1 MASTKLS
8 LPYYLTN
15 TPLIRLSNSINEGV
29 IVNKDNNL
37 TGEKIK
43 FDNTY
48 LNINESTNNANSLIY
63 INDSSQFGSLALPN
77 RNEDKNESFI
87 LTSKKKNEAAGQ
99 GGWKWT
105 NILDLPLTKY
115 LTVNINISNKTEEE
129 ILINNANNELFFNNN
144 YNYIGIFDLYI
155 KINPITIS
163 NYIKEDIGLCL
174 IINKDTSIY
183 DILDIT
189 TTTNSYINKVKII
202 NNIISPPENTT
213 ITLDCYFINNY
224 TNIFA
229 NENINNNLEQI
240 SDISSLGLEIYGTLT
255 IFEFKKCQTVAEQQY
270 FLFYIKYVKTFF
282 FQISFFFLLIYV
294 INMSYIFIKFFF

>member
-43 FDNTY
+43 FDSTY

-87 LTSKKKNEAAGQ
+87 LTSKTKNEEAGQ

-115 LTVNINISNKTEEE
+115 LTVNINNTEEE
-129 ILINNANNELFFNNN
+129 ISINNENNELFFNNN

-155 KINPITIS
+155 KINPIAIS
-163 NYIKEDIGLCL
+163 NYIKQNIGLCL
-174 IINKDTSIY
+174 IINKDVKELSIY

-189 TTTNSYINKVKII
+189 TTTNNYINKVKII
-202 NNIISPPENTT
+202 NNIISPPEKTT
-213 ITLDCYFINNY
+213 ITLAYYFITDY
-224 TNIFA
+224 TNIFKK
-229 NENINNNLEQI
+229 ENIDFNKVNN
-240 SDISSLGLEIYGTLT
+240 DVISSLGLEIYGTLT
-255 IFEFKKCQTVAEQQY
+255 IFEFKKCQTVAEQQ
-270 FLFYIKYVKTFF
+270 
-282 FQISFFFLLIYV
+282 
-294 INMSYIFIKFFF
+294 

>member
-1 MASTKLS
+1 MASTELS

-29 IVNKDNNL
+29 IVNKENNL

-43 FDNTY
+43 FDSTY
-48 LNINESTNNANSLIY
+48 LNIDESTNANSLIY
-63 INDSSQFGSLALPN
+63 INDLSQFGSLELPN
-77 RNEDKNESFI
+77 RNEDINESFI
-87 LTSKKKNEAAGQ
+87 LTRKKKNEAAGQ

-129 ILINNANNELFFNNN
+129 ISINNNKLFFNNN

-155 KINPITIS
+155 KINPIAIS
-163 NYIKEDIGLCL
+163 NLIKEDIGLCL

-255 IFEFKKCQTVAEQQY
+255 IFEFKK
-270 FLFYIKYVKTFF
+270 
-282 FQISFFFLLIYV
+282 
-294 INMSYIFIKFFF
+294 

>member
-1 MASTKLS
+1 MASTELS

-87 LTSKKKNEAAGQ
+87 LTSKTKNEEAGQ

-115 LTVNINISNKTEEE
+115 LTVNINNKFDNNK
-129 ILINNANNELFFNNN
+129 ILINNANNELFFNSN

-155 KINPITIS
+155 KINPIVVS
-163 NYIKEDIGLCL
+163 NYIKNNIGLCL
-174 IINKDTSIY
+174 AITDTESIY
-183 DILDIT
+183 DIIDIT
-189 TTTNSYINKVKII
+189 TTTNSYINRVKII
-202 NNIISPPENTT
+202 NNIISPTNSSSI
-213 ITLDCYFINNY
+213 ITLEYTCKKISNY
-224 TNIFA
+224 DIIFTNG
-229 NENINNNLEQI
+229 NINLIQLSNN
-240 SDISSLGLEIYGTLT
+240 DISSLGLEIYGTLT
-255 IFEFKKCQTVAEQQY
+255 IFEFKK
-270 FLFYIKYVKTFF
+270 
-282 FQISFFFLLIYV
+282 
-294 INMSYIFIKFFF
+294 

>member
-1 MASTKLS
+1 MASTELS

-29 IVNKDNNL
+29 IVNKENNL

-43 FDNTY
+43 FDSTY
-48 LNINESTNNANSLIY
+48 LNIDESTNANSLIY
-63 INDSSQFGSLALPN
+63 INDSSQFGSLELPT
-77 RNEDKNESFI
+77 RNEDINESFI

-240 SDISSLGLEIYGTLT
+240 SNISSLGLKIYGTLT
-255 IFEFKKCQTVAEQQY
+255 IFEFKKLQTFAEQQ
-270 FLFYIKYVKTFF
+270 
-282 FQISFFFLLIYV
+282 
-294 INMSYIFIKFFF
+294 

>member
-255 IFEFKKCQTVAEQQY
+255 IFEFKKCQTVAEQQ
-270 FLFYIKYVKTFF
+270 
-282 FQISFFFLLIYV
+282 
-294 INMSYIFIKFFF
+294 

>member
-174 IINKDTSIY
+174 IINKETSIY

-255 IFEFKKCQTVAEQQY
+255 IFEFKKCQTVAEQQ
-270 FLFYIKYVKTFF
+270 
-282 FQISFFFLLIYV
+282 
-294 INMSYIFIKFFF
+294 

>member
-1 MASTKLS
+1 MASTELS

-29 IVNKDNNL
+29 IVNKENNL

-43 FDNTY
+43 FDSTY
-48 LNINESTNNANSLIY
+48 LNIDESTNANSLIY
-63 INDSSQFGSLALPN
+63 INDSSKFGSLALPPN
-77 RNEDKNESFI
+77 INKNINESFI
-87 LTSKKKNEAAGQ
+87 LTSKTNNEAAGQ

-240 SDISSLGLEIYGTLT
+240 SNISSLGLKIYGTLT
-255 IFEFKKCQTVAEQQY
+255 IFEFKNQTVAEQQ
-270 FLFYIKYVKTFF
+270 
-282 FQISFFFLLIYV
+282 
-294 INMSYIFIKFFF
+294 

>member
-1 MASTKLS
+1 MASTELS

-29 IVNKDNNL
+29 IVNKENNL

-43 FDNTY
+43 FDSTY
-48 LNINESTNNANSLIY
+48 LNIDESTNANSLIY
-63 INDSSQFGSLALPN
+63 INDSSKFGSLELPPN
-77 RNEDKNESFI
+77 RNEDINESFI

-174 IINKDTSIY
+174 IIKNKDDKEKSIY

-189 TTTNSYINKVKII
+189 TTTNNYINKVKII

-213 ITLDCYFINNY
+213 ITLDCYFINGY

-240 SDISSLGLEIYGTLT
+240 SDISSLGLKIYGTLT
-255 IFEFKKCQTVAEQQY
+255 IFEFKK
-270 FLFYIKYVKTFF
+270 
-282 FQISFFFLLIYV
+282 
-294 INMSYIFIKFFF
+294 

>member
-29 IVNKDNNL
+29 IVDKDNNL

-87 LTSKKKNEAAGQ
+87 LTSKTNIEEAGQ

-115 LTVNINISNKTEEE
+115 LTVNINNKIDNNK
-129 ILINNANNELFFNNN
+129 ILINNANNELFFNSN

-155 KINPITIS
+155 KINPIVVS
-163 NYIKEDIGLCL
+163 NYIKNNIGLCL
-174 IINKDTSIY
+174 VITNTESIY
-183 DILDIT
+183 DIIDIT

-255 IFEFKKCQTVAEQQY
+255 IFEFKKCQTVAEQQ
-270 FLFYIKYVKTFF
+270 
-282 FQISFFFLLIYV
+282 
-294 INMSYIFIKFFF
+294 

>member
-1 MASTKLS
+1 MASTELS

-29 IVNKDNNL
+29 IVNKENNL

-43 FDNTY
+43 FDNTC
-48 LNINESTNNANSLIY
+48 LNINESTNANSLIY
-63 INDSSQFGSLALPN
+63 INGSSQFGSLKLPT
-77 RNEDKNESFI
+77 RNEDINESFI

-129 ILINNANNELFFNNN
+129 ISINNVNNKLFFNNN

-202 NNIISPPENTT
+202 NNIISPPINTT

-240 SDISSLGLEIYGTLT
+240 SNISSLGLKIYGTLT
-255 IFEFKKCQTVAEQQY
+255 IFEFKK
-270 FLFYIKYVKTFF
+270 
-282 FQISFFFLLIYV
+282 
-294 INMSYIFIKFFF
+294 

>member
-1 MASTKLS
+1 MASTELS

-29 IVNKDNNL
+29 IVNKENNL

-43 FDNTY
+43 FDSTY
-48 LNINESTNNANSLIY
+48 LNIDKSTNANSLIY
-63 INDSSQFGSLALPN
+63 INDSSQFGSLKLPN
-77 RNEDKNESFI
+77 RNEDINESFI

-155 KINPITIS
+155 KINPIAVS
-163 NYIKEDIGLCL
+163 DYIKINKGLCL
-174 IINKDTSIY
+174 VITNTGSIY
-183 DILDIT
+183 EIIDIT

-240 SDISSLGLEIYGTLT
+240 SDISSLGLKIYGTLT
-255 IFEFKKCQTVAEQQY
+255 IFEFKK
-270 FLFYIKYVKTFF
+270 
-282 FQISFFFLLIYV
+282 
-294 INMSYIFIKFFF
+294 

>member
-43 FDNTY
+43 FDSTY

-255 IFEFKKCQTVAEQQY
+255 IFEFKK
-270 FLFYIKYVKTFF
+270 
-282 FQISFFFLLIYV
+282 
-294 INMSYIFIKFFF
+294 

>member
-1 MASTKLS
+1 MASTELS

-29 IVNKDNNL
+29 IVNKENNL

-43 FDNTY
+43 FDNTC
-48 LNINESTNNANSLIY
+48 LNINESTNANSLIY
-63 INDSSQFGSLALPN
+63 INGSSQFGSLKLPT
-77 RNEDKNESFI
+77 RNEDINESFI

-105 NILDLPLTKY
+105 NILDLPLIKY

-163 NYIKEDIGLCL
+163 NLIKEDIGLCL

-213 ITLDCYFINNY
+213 ITLDCYFINDY

-240 SDISSLGLEIYGTLT
+240 SDISSLGLKIYGTLT
-255 IFEFKKCQTVAEQQY
+255 IFEFKNDRQLTEQQ
-270 FLFYIKYVKTFF
+270 
-282 FQISFFFLLIYV
+282 
-294 INMSYIFIKFFF
+294 

>member
-1 MASTKLS
+1 MDLPKLS

-48 LNINESTNNANSLIY
+48 LNINESENANSLIY
-63 INDSSQFGSLALPN
+63 INDSSQFGSLALPI
-77 RNEDKNESFI
+77 RNEDINESFI
-87 LTSKKKNEAAGQ
+87 LTSKTNNEEAGQ

-115 LTVNINISNKTEEE
+115 LTVNININNKTKEE
-129 ILINNANNELFFNNN
+129 ISINNENNELFLNNN

-155 KINPITIS
+155 NINPIAVS
-163 NYIKEDIGLCL
+163 DYIKIDKGLCL
-174 IINKDTSIY
+174 AITNTGSFY

-202 NNIISPPENTT
+202 NNIISPPTNTT
-213 ITLDCYFINNY
+213 IILACYFINNY
-224 TNIFA
+224 PNIFK
-229 NENINNNLEQI
+229 NENITLQQVSEN
-240 SDISSLGLEIYGTLT
+240 DITSLGLEIYGTLT
-255 IFEFKKCQTVAEQQY
+255 IFEFKK
-270 FLFYIKYVKTFF
+270 
-282 FQISFFFLLIYV
+282 
-294 INMSYIFIKFFF
+294 

>member
-1 MASTKLS
+1 MASTELS

-29 IVNKDNNL
+29 IVNKENNL

-43 FDNTY
+43 FDSTY
-48 LNINESTNNANSLIY
+48 LNIDESTNANSLIY
-63 INDSSQFGSLALPN
+63 INDSSQFGSLALPIN
-77 RNEDKNESFI
+77 KNINESFI
-87 LTSKKKNEAAGQ
+87 LTSKTNNEEAGQ

-115 LTVNINISNKTEEE
+115 LTININNKNDNNK
-129 ILINNANNELFFNNN
+129 ILINNANNELFFNSN

-155 KINPITIS
+155 KINPIAVS
-163 NYIKEDIGLCL
+163 DYIKINKGLCL
-174 IINKDTSIY
+174 VITNTGSIY
-183 DILDIT
+183 DIIDIT

-255 IFEFKKCQTVAEQQY
+255 IFEFKK
-270 FLFYIKYVKTFF
+270 
-282 FQISFFFLLIYV
+282 
-294 INMSYIFIKFFF
+294 

>member
-1 MASTKLS
+1 MASTELS

-29 IVNKDNNL
+29 IVNKENNL

-43 FDNTY
+43 FDSTY
-48 LNINESTNNANSLIY
+48 LNIDESTNANSLIY
-63 INDSSQFGSLALPN
+63 INDSSQFGSLKLPT
-77 RNEDKNESFI
+77 RNEDINESFI

-115 LTVNINISNKTEEE
+115 LTVNINNKIDNNK
-129 ILINNANNELFFNNN
+129 ILINNANNELFFNSN

-155 KINPITIS
+155 KINPIAVS
-163 NYIKEDIGLCL
+163 DYIKINKGLCL
-174 IINKDTSIY
+174 VITNTGSIY
-183 DILDIT
+183 DIIDIT

-202 NNIISPPENTT
+202 NNIISPINSNSEIILEYT
-213 ITLDCYFINNY
+213 CYKIKNY
-224 TNIFA
+224 DTIFA

-255 IFEFKKCQTVAEQQY
+255 IFEFKK
-270 FLFYIKYVKTFF
+270 
-282 FQISFFFLLIYV
+282 
-294 INMSYIFIKFFF
+294 

>member
-1 MASTKLS
+1 MASTELS

-29 IVNKDNNL
+29 IVNKENNL

-43 FDNTY
+43 FDSTY
-48 LNINESTNNANSLIY
+48 LNINESTNANSLIY
-63 INDSSQFGSLALPN
+63 INDSSHFGSLKLPT
-77 RNEDKNESFI
+77 RNEDINESFI

-213 ITLDCYFINNY
+213 ITLDCYFINGY

-229 NENINNNLEQI
+229 NENITNNLEQI
-240 SDISSLGLEIYGTLT
+240 SDISSLGLKIYGTLT
-255 IFEFKKCQTVAEQQY
+255 IFEFKKCQTVAEQQ
-270 FLFYIKYVKTFF
+270 
-282 FQISFFFLLIYV
+282 
-294 INMSYIFIKFFF
+294 

>member
-1 MASTKLS
+1 MASTELS

-255 IFEFKKCQTVAEQQY
+255 IFEFKKCQTVAEQQ
-270 FLFYIKYVKTFF
+270 
-282 FQISFFFLLIYV
+282 
-294 INMSYIFIKFFF
+294 

>member
-1 MASTKLS
+1 MASTELS

-29 IVNKDNNL
+29 IVNKENNL

-43 FDNTY
+43 FDSTY
-48 LNINESTNNANSLIY
+48 LNIDESTNANSLIY
-63 INDSSQFGSLALPN
+63 INDSSQFGSLELPT
-77 RNEDKNESFI
+77 RNEDINESFI

-174 IINKDTSIY
+174 IIKNKDDKEKSIY

-240 SDISSLGLEIYGTLT
+240 SDISSLGLKIYGTLT
-255 IFEFKKCQTVAEQQY
+255 IFEFKKCQTVAEQQ
-270 FLFYIKYVKTFF
+270 
-282 FQISFFFLLIYV
+282 
-294 INMSYIFIKFFF
+294 

>member
-1 MASTKLS
+1 MASTELS

-29 IVNKDNNL
+29 IVNKENNL

-43 FDNTY
+43 FDSTY
-48 LNINESTNNANSLIY
+48 LNIDESINNKANSLIY
-63 INDSSQFGSLALPN
+63 INDSSQFGSLELPTN
-77 RNEDKNESFI
+77 RNEDINESFI

-129 ILINNANNELFFNNN
+129 ISISNVNNKLFFNNN

-163 NYIKEDIGLCL
+163 NYIKENIGLCL
-174 IINKDTSIY
+174 IIKNKDDKEKSIY

-202 NNIISPPENTT
+202 NNIISPTANTT
-213 ITLDCYFINNY
+213 ITLACYFINDY
-224 TNIFA
+224 TTIFE
-229 NENINNNLEQI
+229 NKENIDFNEV
-240 SDISSLGLEIYGTLT
+240 SDISSLGLKIYGTLT
-255 IFEFKKCQTVAEQQY
+255 IFEFKK
-270 FLFYIKYVKTFF
+270 
-282 FQISFFFLLIYV
+282 
-294 INMSYIFIKFFF
+294 

>member
-48 LNINESTNNANSLIY
+48 MNINEDTNNKANSLIY
-63 INDSSQFGSLALPN
+63 INNSSQFGSLALPN
-77 RNEDKNESFI
+77 RNEDINESFI
-87 LTSKKKNEAAGQ
+87 LTSKTNNEEAGQ

-115 LTVNINISNKTEEE
+115 LTVNINISNKTKEE
-129 ILINNANNELFFNNN
+129 ISINNENNELFFNSN

-155 KINPITIS
+155 NINPIAVS
-163 NYIKEDIGLCL
+163 NYIKNDKGLCL
-174 IINKDTSIY
+174 AITNTGSFY

-202 NNIISPPENTT
+202 NNIISPPTNTT
-213 ITLDCYFINNY
+213 IILACYFINDY
-224 TNIFA
+224 PNIFK
-229 NENINNNLEQI
+229 NENITLQQVSENDITSLE
-240 SDISSLGLEIYGTLT
+240 LEIYGTLT
-255 IFEFKKCQTVAEQQY
+255 IFEFKK
-270 FLFYIKYVKTFF
+270 
-282 FQISFFFLLIYV
+282 
-294 INMSYIFIKFFF
+294 

>member
-63 INDSSQFGSLALPN
+63 INDSSQFGSLKLPN
-77 RNEDKNESFI
+77 RNEDINESFI

-255 IFEFKKCQTVAEQQY
+255 IFEFKK
-270 FLFYIKYVKTFF
+270 
-282 FQISFFFLLIYV
+282 
-294 INMSYIFIKFFF
+294 

>member
-37 TGEKIK
+37 TGEKIE

-48 LNINESTNNANSLIY
+48 MNIDESTNANSLIY
-63 INDSSQFGSLALPN
+63 INNLSQFGSLALPN
-77 RNEDKNESFI
+77 RNEDINESFI
-87 LTSKKKNEAAGQ
+87 LTSKTKNEAAGQ

-115 LTVNINISNKTEEE
+115 LTVNINNTEEE
-129 ILINNANNELFFNNN
+129 ISINNENNKLFFNNN

-155 KINPITIS
+155 KINPIAIS
-163 NYIKEDIGLCL
+163 NLIKENIGLCL
-174 IINKDTSIY
+174 IIKNKDDKKLSIY

-202 NNIISPPENTT
+202 NNIIFPPEKTT
-213 ITLDCYFINNY
+213 ITLACYFITDY
-224 TNIFA
+224 TNIFEK
-229 NENINNNLEQI
+229 ENIDFNKVT
-240 SDISSLGLEIYGTLT
+240 DISSLGLEIYGTLT
-255 IFEFKKCQTVAEQQY
+255 IFEFKK
-270 FLFYIKYVKTFF
+270 
-282 FQISFFFLLIYV
+282 
-294 INMSYIFIKFFF
+294 

>member
-1 MASTKLS
+1 MASTELS

-29 IVNKDNNL
+29 IVNKENNL

-43 FDNTY
+43 FDSTY

-129 ILINNANNELFFNNN
+129 ILINNANNELFYNNN

-163 NYIKEDIGLCL
+163 NYIKQNIGLCL

-213 ITLDCYFINNY
+213 ITLDCYFINDY

-240 SDISSLGLEIYGTLT
+240 SVISSLGLEIYGTLT
-255 IFEFKKCQTVAEQQY
+255 IFEFKT
-270 FLFYIKYVKTFF
+270 
-282 FQISFFFLLIYV
+282 
-294 INMSYIFIKFFF
+294 

>member
-1 MASTKLS
+1 MASTELS

-29 IVNKDNNL
+29 IVNKENNL

-43 FDNTY
+43 FDNTC
-48 LNINESTNNANSLIY
+48 LNINESTNANSLIY
-63 INDSSQFGSLALPN
+63 INGSSQFGSLKLPT
-77 RNEDKNESFI
+77 RNEDINESFI

-129 ILINNANNELFFNNN
+129 ISISNVNNKLFFNNN

-163 NYIKEDIGLCL
+163 NLIKEDIGLCL
-174 IINKDTSIY
+174 IIKNKDDKEKSIY

-202 NNIISPPENTT
+202 NNIISPPEKTT
-213 ITLDCYFINNY
+213 ITLACYFINGY
-224 TNIFA
+224 TNIFE
-229 NENINNNLEQI
+229 NEENINFNEVT
-240 SDISSLGLEIYGTLT
+240 DISSLGLEIYGTLT
-255 IFEFKKCQTVAEQQY
+255 IFEFKKCQTVAEQQ
-270 FLFYIKYVKTFF
+270 
-282 FQISFFFLLIYV
+282 
-294 INMSYIFIKFFF
+294 

>member
-29 IVNKDNNL
+29 IVNKENNL

-43 FDNTY
+43 FDDTY
-48 LNINESTNNANSLIY
+48 MNINEDTTNKANSLIY
-63 INDSSQFGSLALPN
+63 INNSSQFGSLALPI

-87 LTSKKKNEAAGQ
+87 LTSKTNNEEEGQ

-115 LTVNINISNKTEEE
+115 LTVNINNKIDNNK
-129 ILINNANNELFFNNN
+129 ILINNANNELFFNSN

-155 KINPITIS
+155 KINPIVVS
-163 NYIKEDIGLCL
+163 NYIKNNIGLCL
-174 IINKDTSIY
+174 VITNTESIY
-183 DILDIT
+183 DIIDIT

-202 NNIISPPENTT
+202 NNIISPTNSSSI
-213 ITLDCYFINNY
+213 ITLEYTCKKISNY
-224 TNIFA
+224 DIIFA
-229 NENINNNLEQI
+229 NENINLIQLSNN
-240 SDISSLGLEIYGTLT
+240 DISSLGLEIYGTLT
-255 IFEFKKCQTVAEQQY
+255 IFEFKK
-270 FLFYIKYVKTFF
+270 
-282 FQISFFFLLIYV
+282 
-294 INMSYIFIKFFF
+294 

>member
-1 MASTKLS
+1 MASTELS

-29 IVNKDNNL
+29 IVNKENNL

-43 FDNTY
+43 FDNTC
-48 LNINESTNNANSLIY
+48 LNINESKNANSLIY
-63 INDSSQFGSLALPN
+63 INDSSQFGSLKLPK
-77 RNEDKNESFI
+77 RNEDINESFI

-174 IINKDTSIY
+174 IIKNKDDKEKSIY

-189 TTTNSYINKVKII
+189 TTTNNYINKVKII
-202 NNIISPPENTT
+202 NNIISPPSNTT
-213 ITLDCYFINNY
+213 ITLACYFINDY
-224 TNIFA
+224 TNIFK

-255 IFEFKKCQTVAEQQY
+255 IFEFKK
-270 FLFYIKYVKTFF
+270 
-282 FQISFFFLLIYV
+282 
-294 INMSYIFIKFFF
+294 

>member
-1 MASTKLS
+1 MASTELS

-29 IVNKDNNL
+29 IVNKENNL

-43 FDNTY
+43 FDSTY
-48 LNINESTNNANSLIY
+48 LNIDESKNANSLIY
-63 INDSSQFGSLALPN
+63 INDSSQFGSLELPTN
-77 RNEDKNESFI
+77 RNEDINESFI

-129 ILINNANNELFFNNN
+129 IPISNVNNKLFFNNN

-163 NYIKEDIGLCL
+163 NYIKENIGLCL
-174 IINKDTSIY
+174 IIKNKDDKEKSIY

-202 NNIISPPENTT
+202 NNIISPPTNTT
-213 ITLDCYFINNY
+213 IILACYFINDY
-224 TNIFA
+224 PNIFK
-229 NENINNNLEQI
+229 NENITLQQVSENDITSLE
-240 SDISSLGLEIYGTLT
+240 LEIYGTLT
-255 IFEFKKCQTVAEQQY
+255 IFEFKK
-270 FLFYIKYVKTFF
+270 
-282 FQISFFFLLIYV
+282 
-294 INMSYIFIKFFF
+294 

>member
-43 FDNTY
+43 FDSTY
-48 LNINESTNNANSLIY
+48 LNIDESENANSLIY
-63 INDSSQFGSLALPN
+63 INNLSQFGSLALPK
-77 RNEDKNESFI
+77 RNENKNESFI
-87 LTSKKKNEAAGQ
+87 LTSKTNNEEAGQ

-129 ILINNANNELFFNNN
+129 ISINNENNELFFNNN

-155 KINPITIS
+155 KINPIAIS
-163 NYIKEDIGLCL
+163 NYIKQNIGLCL
-174 IINKDTSIY
+174 IIKNKDDKELSIY
-183 DILDIT
+183 DIIDIT

-202 NNIISPPENTT
+202 NNIISPLTNTT
-213 ITLDCYFINNY
+213 ITLTCYFITDY

-229 NENINNNLEQI
+229 NEIINNLKQV

-255 IFEFKKCQTVAEQQY
+255 IFEFKK
-270 FLFYIKYVKTFF
+270 
-282 FQISFFFLLIYV
+282 
-294 INMSYIFIKFFF
+294 

>member
-1 MASTKLS
+1 MASTELS

-29 IVNKDNNL
+29 IVNKENNL

-43 FDNTY
+43 FDSTY
-48 LNINESTNNANSLIY
+48 LNIDESTNANSLIY
-63 INDSSQFGSLALPN
+63 INDSSQFGSLELPT
-77 RNEDKNESFI
+77 RNEDINESFI

-202 NNIISPPENTT
+202 NNIISPSENTT

-240 SDISSLGLEIYGTLT
+240 SDISSLGLKIYGTLT
-255 IFEFKKCQTVAEQQY
+255 IFEFKKMTD
-270 FLFYIKYVKTFF
+270 
-282 FQISFFFLLIYV
+282 
-294 INMSYIFIKFFF
+294 N

>member
-1 MASTKLS
+1 MASTELS

-29 IVNKDNNL
+29 IVNKENNL

-43 FDNTY
+43 FDSTY
-48 LNINESTNNANSLIY
+48 LNIDESTNANSLIY
-63 INDSSQFGSLALPN
+63 INDSSKFGSLALPPN
-77 RNEDKNESFI
+77 INKNINESFI
-87 LTSKKKNEAAGQ
+87 LTSKTNNEESGQ

-115 LTVNINISNKTEEE
+115 LTVNINNKIDNNK
-129 ILINNANNELFFNNN
+129 ILINNANNELFFNSN

-155 KINPITIS
+155 KINPIAVS
-163 NYIKEDIGLCL
+163 DYIKINKGLCL
-174 IINKDTSIY
+174 VITNTGSIY
-183 DILDIT
+183 DIIDIT

-202 NNIISPPENTT
+202 NNIISPTNSNSEIILEYT
-213 ITLDCYFINNY
+213 CYKIKNY
-224 TNIFA
+224 DTIFA

-255 IFEFKKCQTVAEQQY
+255 IFEFKK
-270 FLFYIKYVKTFF
+270 
-282 FQISFFFLLIYV
+282 
-294 INMSYIFIKFFF
+294 

>member
-1 MASTKLS
+1 M
-8 LPYYLTN
+8 
-15 TPLIRLSNSINEGV
+15 
-29 IVNKDNNL
+29 
-37 TGEKIK
+37 
-43 FDNTY
+43 
-48 LNINESTNNANSLIY
+48 
-63 INDSSQFGSLALPN
+63 
-77 RNEDKNESFI
+77 
-87 LTSKKKNEAAGQ
+87 
-99 GGWKWT
+99 
-105 NILDLPLTKY
+105 
-115 LTVNINISNKTEEE
+115 
-129 ILINNANNELFFNNN
+129 
-144 YNYIGIFDLYI
+144 YI

-255 IFEFKKCQTVAEQQY
+255 IFEFKKCKTVAEQQ
-270 FLFYIKYVKTFF
+270 
-282 FQISFFFLLIYV
+282 
-294 INMSYIFIKFFF
+294 

>member
-43 FDNTY
+43 FDSTY

-87 LTSKKKNEAAGQ
+87 LTSKTKNEEAGQ

-115 LTVNINISNKTEEE
+115 LTVNINNKIDNNK
-129 ILINNANNELFFNNN
+129 ILINNANNELFFNSN

-255 IFEFKKCQTVAEQQY
+255 IFEFKK
-270 FLFYIKYVKTFF
+270 
-282 FQISFFFLLIYV
+282 
-294 INMSYIFIKFFF
+294 

>member
-29 IVNKDNNL
+29 IVNKENNL

-43 FDNTY
+43 FDSTY

-87 LTSKKKNEAAGQ
+87 LTSKTKNEEAGQ

-115 LTVNINISNKTEEE
+115 LTVNINNTEEE
-129 ILINNANNELFFNNN
+129 ISINNENNELFFNNN

-155 KINPITIS
+155 KINPIAIS
-163 NYIKEDIGLCL
+163 NYIKQNIGLCL
-174 IINKDTSIY
+174 IINKDISIY

-189 TTTNSYINKVKII
+189 TTTNNYINKVKII
-202 NNIISPPENTT
+202 NNIISPPEKTT
-213 ITLDCYFINNY
+213 ITLDCYFINDY
-224 TNIFA
+224 TNIFE
-229 NENINNNLEQI
+229 NENNNFNEV
-240 SDISSLGLEIYGTLT
+240 SDISSLGLKIYGTLT
-255 IFEFKKCQTVAEQQY
+255 IFEFKK
-270 FLFYIKYVKTFF
+270 
-282 FQISFFFLLIYV
+282 
-294 INMSYIFIKFFF
+294 